1 MRNRRSA
8 DKGAVFETYV
18 KKRHVGVWVLV
29 VAYVMASKLAR
40 LVHGKARRSSLN
52 NLRPWYLPI
61 VNQMRSDTVTR
72 LMSFVAIWFV
82 GCTFSFPLLFILLS
96 HVPHINEIID
106 GLGQYKTVISNAVVL
121 LVGVL
126 GAIVSWIFYLVSK
139 RNEFVLYLA
148 AWMIPSCV
156 YSIVMLVVPTSVLL
170 FMVRALP
177 LLLVVCP
184 FVSGA
189 VQSVAGQWGDSETIG
204 ERALCSVTWRMRLQ
218 TVQMLLL
225 IFLVCSWAVVLF
237 RTAKPDYLESNLRVL
252 WNIYTTHGLGNL

>member
-1 MRNRRSA
+1 M
-8 DKGAVFETYV
+8 
-18 KKRHVGVWVLV
+18 KKRHIGVWVLF

-61 VNQMRSDTVTR
+61 VNQMRSGRVIKYI
-72 LMSFVAIWFV
+72 SFAAIWFV

-96 HVPHINEIID
+96 HVPHIDEIID
-106 GLGQYKTVISNAVVL
+106 GLGQYKTVISNAVAL
-121 LVGVL
+121 LVIVL

-148 AWMIPSCV
+148 AWMIPSGV
-156 YSIVMLVVPTSVLL
+156 YSFVMLRVVSISTLL

-218 TVQMLLL
+218 TVQMLLW
-225 IFLVCSWAVVLF
+225 IFLVCSFAVVLC

-252 WNIYTTHGLGNL
+252 WNIYTTHGLGNP